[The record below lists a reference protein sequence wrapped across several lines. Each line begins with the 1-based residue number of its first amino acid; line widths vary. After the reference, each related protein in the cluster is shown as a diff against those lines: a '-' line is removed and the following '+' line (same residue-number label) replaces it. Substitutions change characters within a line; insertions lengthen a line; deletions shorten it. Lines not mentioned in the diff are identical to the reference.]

1 MLGLLRDVAPRALLA
16 GAALWG
22 GANYL
27 FVGPGIGARI
37 VNVDHLPVCERNHEA
52 MILAAAKDRAAD
64 LPSPSGDPVKEMAT
78 DLLRQTMDSPLM
90 KSMEVMSGELNGI
103 FPIGKLT
110 DIAIAKEEQ
119 AAKAAKEAYD
129 RSVERLKRETAT
141 SLANSGTVCGCVA
154 DAAIEATRTEWA
166 IWTGTLTLVRPAP
179 IQNFDQRM
187 GEAHASGRCNGVRT
201 SDSAGTVSP

>member
-27 FVGPGIGARI
+27 FVGPVIGARI
-37 VNVDHLPVCERNHEA
+37 VNFDHVPVCERNHKA
-52 MILAAAKDRAAD
+52 MALAAAKDRAAD
-64 LPSPSGDPVKEMAT
+64 LPSPSGDPVKEMAARQ
-78 DLLRQTMDSPLM
+78 LREMMNNPFMRGLE
-90 KSMEVMSGELNGI
+90 SMGGELGGM
-103 FPIGKLT
+103 FPIGKMA
-110 DIAIAKEEQ
+110 DIAIVQQEQ

-154 DAAIEATRTEWA
+154 DAAIDATRTEWA
-166 IWTGTLTLVRPAP
+166 IWTGTLTLFKPAP
-179 IQNFDQRM
+179 LQDFDQRM
-187 GEAHASGRCNGVRT
+187 AEAYASGRCTGLAKVP
-201 SDSAGTVSP
+201 S